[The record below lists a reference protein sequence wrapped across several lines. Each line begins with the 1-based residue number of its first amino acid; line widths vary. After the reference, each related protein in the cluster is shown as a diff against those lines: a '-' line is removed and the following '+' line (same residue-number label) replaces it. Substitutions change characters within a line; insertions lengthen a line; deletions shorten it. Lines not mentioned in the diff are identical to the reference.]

1 MLLVGFGVL
10 VKDGSEEARHSLDAR
25 FLTRASMTAGFARDY
40 ITDLAGRERAQAERL
55 LADPVVT
62 AAAFEQVVASFDFEA
77 AVLLDGHGHL
87 LHVSPSRPELLG
99 KDMTAEYEHL
109 RTAVAGDIGVSQM
122 VPSAAEAVPIT
133 AVAVPYDTPSGRRV
147 FSGAFSPSTAPL
159 GRFVDA
165 VVPVGGGAGTLIDRA
180 GNVLAGGSRLRPQTA
195 FAGWPDGVFAYEA
208 ADGTAMTAAVA
219 SVDDTPWRVVL
230 TAPTDGLHA
239 PVEGAA
245 AWMAW
250 ALLAALACFAIVTIG
265 SLLRLGDARAEA
277 ALLSRTDMLTGLPN
291 RRATT
296 EALERA
302 VAHSERSGEPL
313 AVCLV
318 DIDHFKSINDTYG
331 HEAGDSVLAAV
342 ADALG
347 LATRGEDL
355 AGRWGG
361 EEFLVVLADADA
373 SGALAAAER
382 IRTEL
387 GALHLSLPPDHRSLT
402 VSIGVALLAGDDLP
416 MTLVGRADA
425 ALYEA
430 KSSGRN
436 PVVLAD
442 DLHRASAGQAAA
454 LSAAP

>member
-1 MLLVGFGVL
+1 M
-10 VKDGSEEARHSLDAR
+10 
-25 FLTRASMTAGFARDY
+25 
-40 ITDLAGRERAQAERL
+40 
-55 LADPVVT
+55 
-62 AAAFEQVVASFDFEA
+62 
-77 AVLLDGHGHL
+77 
-87 LHVSPSRPELLG
+87 HVSPSRPELLG

-361 EEFLVVLADADA
+361 EEFLVVLSDADA